1 MRTRSSKE
9 TREFENKEQIEYRE
23 QAAQKRVENE
33 KKGANRSKETREF
46 ENKEQTARNGLEN
59 LRTRRKLLKGNRE
72 FKNRE

>member
-46 ENKEQTARNGLEN
+46 ENKEQTARK
-59 LRTRRKLLKGNRE
+59 RD
-72 FKNRE
+72 